1 MSRVTLSDYI
11 QSRSINKK
19 LYDRLVKLIESKCK
33 KLLERYTDIEICIT
47 MSAKY
52 QTPMVSISNGSDTI
66 PDYVGKFEY
75 EIMDAIDEVG
85 FTYSESE
92 ERNGRYYLNFY
103 D

>member
-1 MSRVTLSDYI
+1 MSQVTLSDYI

-33 KLLERYTDIEICIT
+33 KQLENYPNVEIIIT

-52 QTPMVSISNGSDTI
+52 QTPMVKIETNTDSV
-66 PDYVGKFEY
+66 PAYVGKFEY
-75 EIMDAIDEVG
+75 DIIDAIDEVG

-92 ERNGRYYLNFY
+92 ERHGSYYLNFN